1 MPGRI
6 ASGWRRSE
14 LAWRFARDRGAQF
27 ALLLFLAAALGGML
41 AGIIAPTNPHDPS
54 QLDLLDAELPPSWMA
69 GGDPRFWLGTDP
81 QGRDLWSAIL
91 YGLRISIVIGVF
103 AVLLQAALGVAIGLT
118 AGFAGGRVD
127 AALMRLADIQ
137 LSFSTL
143 MVAIVALA
151 LFQALFGAELYERLA
166 IVMLVCV
173 IGAAEWPQYARTA
186 RAGVLAEKKK
196 EYVEAARVM
205 GYSPLRVMVRHILP
219 NTLAPI
225 TVIST
230 VQVANA
236 VVTEA
241 ALSFLGLGM
250 PVTRPS
256 LGSLIHIGFDHIFS
270 GAWWITVFPSMA
282 LVALALSV
290 NLLGDFLRDA
300 LDPRRSPV

>member
-300 LDPRRSPV
+300 LDPRRSPA

>member
-1 MPGRI
+1 M
-6 ASGWRRSE
+6 RRALSQILE
-14 LAWRFARDRGAQF
+14 SDLAWRFARDRGAQL
-27 ALLLFLAAALGGML
+27 AMALFLAAALGGGL
-41 AGIIAPTNPHDPS
+41 AEFIAPTNPHDPS
-54 QLDLLDAELPPSWMA
+54 QTDLLDAELPPSWLA

-103 AVLLQAALGVAIGLT
+103 AVLLQAALGVGVGLV

-151 LFQALFGAELYERLA
+151 LFQAFFGAELYERLA
-166 IVMLVCV
+166 IVMLVGV
-173 IGAAEWPQYARTA
+173 IGVAEWPQYARTT
-186 RAGVLAEKKK
+186 RACVLAEKKK
-196 EYVEAARVM
+196 EYVESARVM
-205 GYSPLRVMVRHILP
+205 GYPPLRVMARHILP

-270 GAWWITVFPSMA
+270 GAWWITVFPSLA
-282 LVALALSV
+282 LVTLALSV

-300 LDPRRSPV
+300 LDPRRPAG

>member
-1 MPGRI
+1 M
-6 ASGWRRSE
+6 
-14 LAWRFARDRGAQF
+14 
-27 ALLLFLAAALGGML
+27 
-41 AGIIAPTNPHDPS
+41 
-54 QLDLLDAELPPSWMA
+54 
-69 GGDPRFWLGTDP
+69 
-81 QGRDLWSAIL
+81 
-91 YGLRISIVIGVF
+91 YGLRISIVIGIF
-103 AVLLQAALGVAIGLT
+103 AVLLQAVLGVAIGLT

-205 GYSPLRVMVRHILP
+205 GYSPLRVMARHILP

-270 GAWWITVFPSMA
+270 GAWWITVFPSLA

-300 LDPRRSPV
+300 LDPRRAPV

>member
-1 MPGRI
+1 MKSALSAI
-6 ASGWRRSE
+6 ARSE
-14 LAWRFARDRGAQF
+14 LAWRFSRDRGAQF
-27 ALLLFLAAALGGML
+27 ALGLFALTALGAAL
-41 AGIIAPTNPHDPS
+41 AGWISPMNPHDPS
-54 QLDLLDAELPPSWMA
+54 QMDLLDAELPPMWME
-69 GGDPRFWLGTDP
+69 GGDSRFWLGTDP
-81 QGRDLWSAIL
+81 QGRDMWSAIL
-91 YGLRISIVIGVF
+91 YGLRISMTIGIF
-103 AVLLQAALGVAIGLT
+103 AVALQAVLGVAIGLV

-143 MVAIVALA
+143 MLAIVALA

-166 IVMLVCV
+166 IVMLALV
-173 IGAAEWPQYARTA
+173 IGVAEWPQYARTA
-186 RAGVLAEKKK
+186 RAGALAEKKK
-196 EYVEAARVM
+196 EYAEAARVT
-205 GYSPLRVMVRHILP
+205 GFPAWRVMVSHILP
-219 NTLAPI
+219 NTLAPV

-270 GAWWITVFPSMA
+270 GAWWITVFPGLA
-282 LVALALSV
+282 LVGLALSV

-300 LDPRRSPV
+300 LDPRRTAV

>member
-1 MPGRI
+1 MRQALLKI
-6 ASGWRRSE
+6 ARSE
-14 LAWRFARDRGAQF
+14 LAWRFRRDRGAQF
-27 ALLLFLAAALGGML
+27 ALALFLAAALGGGF
-41 AGIIAPTNPHDPS
+41 AEFIAPTNPHDPS
-54 QLDLLDAELPPSWMA
+54 QTDLLDAELPPSWLA

-103 AVLLQAALGVAIGLT
+103 AVLLQAILGVTIGLV
-118 AGFAGGRVD
+118 AGFVGGRVD

-151 LFQALFGAELYERLA
+151 LFQAFFGAELYERLA
-166 IVMLVCV
+166 IVMLVGV
-173 IGAAEWPQYARTA
+173 IGVAEWPQYARTA
-186 RAGVLAEKKK
+186 RAGVLAERKK

-205 GYSPLRVMVRHILP
+205 GYSPLRVMARHILP
-219 NTLAPI
+219 NTLAPV

-270 GAWWITVFPSMA
+270 GAWWITVFPSLA

-300 LDPRRSPV
+300 LDPRRPGV

>member
-1 MPGRI
+1 MTRTLAKI
-6 ASGWRRSE
+6 ADSE

-27 ALLLFLAAALGGML
+27 ALLLFLAAALGGIF
-41 AGIIAPTNPHDPS
+41 AEFIAPTNPHDPA
-54 QLDLLDAELPPSWMA
+54 QTDLLNAELPPAWTE
-69 GGDPRFWLGTDP
+69 GGDERFWLGTDP

-91 YGLRISIVIGVF
+91 YGLRISIIIGVF
-103 AVLLQAALGVAIGLT
+103 AVLLQAALGVAVGLV

-205 GYSPLRVMVRHILP
+205 GYSPLRVMARHILP
-219 NTLAPI
+219 NTLAPV

-270 GAWWITVFPSMA
+270 GAWWITVFPSLA

-300 LDPRRSPV
+300 LDPRRPAV

>member
-1 MPGRI
+1 M
-6 ASGWRRSE
+6 RRALSQILE
-14 LAWRFARDRGAQF
+14 SDLAWRFARDRGAQL
-27 ALLLFLAAALGGML
+27 AMALFLAAAVGGGL
-41 AGIIAPTNPHDPS
+41 AEFIAPTNPHDPS
-54 QLDLLDAELPPSWMA
+54 QTDLLDAELPPSWLA

-103 AVLLQAALGVAIGLT
+103 AVLLQAALGVGVGLV

-151 LFQALFGAELYERLA
+151 LFQAFFGAELYERLA
-166 IVMLVCV
+166 IVMLVGV
-173 IGAAEWPQYARTA
+173 IGVAEWPQYARTT
-186 RAGVLAEKKK
+186 RACVLAEKKK
-196 EYVEAARVM
+196 EYVESARVM
-205 GYSPLRVMVRHILP
+205 GYPPLRVMARHILP

-270 GAWWITVFPSMA
+270 GAWWITVFPSLA
-282 LVALALSV
+282 LVTLALSV

-300 LDPRRSPV
+300 LDPRRPAG